1 MVQSKRVFHVKYPKA
16 LQITVFYVIRA
27 GKSRETGGRVKGR
40 TESTQGLTTE
50 AAAQPQNPEPQ
61 DRNETEEDES

>member
-1 MVQSKRVFHVKYPKA
+1 M
-16 LQITVFYVIRA
+16 TVFYVIRA